1 MMKPKLWLLLA
12 LFLQCAVVVVGDG
25 LTWSPVGSLGIEEI
39 TTSTLA
45 NPSNLEFDV
54 PVPKQTPPYSWLFVD
69 ESSVVYYWQSNGYN
83 RSRCLRDGH
92 WTFCEI
98 PQNVIEQAKVAVQTS
113 HPEIE
118 RKLSRRKISH
128 ALYKNLLESVNIPD
142 LVLELR
148 SAPDWDDSGQFAKV
162 SGNTEEDK
170 IKQRLKI
177 MCEKI
182 VRQARY
188 SWAEGPGVLYGIV
201 QYSPH
206 MGYDDE
212 PVEQTTFVLGLWKIN
227 APPQIFYRTMLNGKK
242 VVLLHSFT
250 NEAFAWLSQPTKPGL
265 FFLHGES
272 LFLANTN
279 KITIVSTTSGRVRY
293 YETPIKEER
302 SRIVPAFYHRGN
314 ELYVFGTSRTSDKRV
329 DILKCDLTDVEKAE
343 GP

>member
-1 MMKPKLWLLLA
+1 MIRPKLWLLFA
-12 LFLQCAVVVVGDG
+12 LFLQCAGVVVGEG
-25 LTWSPVGSLGIEEI
+25 LTWSLIGSLGIEEI

-54 PVPKQTPPYSWLFVD
+54 PVAKQTQPYSWLFVD
-69 ESSVVYYWQSNGYN
+69 DSSVVYYWQSNGYN
-83 RSRCLRDGH
+83 RSRCLKNGQ

-98 PQNVIEQAKVAVQTS
+98 PKDVIEQAKVAVQTS

-118 RKLSRRKISH
+118 RKLPRRKISS
-128 ALYKNLLESVNIPD
+128 ALYKNLLGLVKIPD
-142 LVLELR
+142 LVKELR
-148 SAPDWDDSGQFAKV
+148 SAPDWDDSEQFAEV

-182 VRQARY
+182 VGQARY

-201 QYSPH
+201 QYSPY
-206 MGYDDE
+206 MGYDEE

-227 APPQIFYRTMLNGKK
+227 APPQIFYRTTVNSKK
-242 VVLLHSFT
+242 VVLLHNFT
-250 NEAFAWLSQPTKPGL
+250 NEAFAWLSRDGAPGL

-279 KITIVSTTSGRVRY
+279 KIAAVSTTSGRVRY
-293 YETPIKEER
+293 YETPIKEEG
-302 SRIVPAFYHRGN
+302 SRIVPAFYHREN
-314 ELYVFGTSRTSDKRV
+314 ELYVLGTSRTSDRRI
-329 DILKCDLTDVEKAE
+329 DILKCDLADIEKAE